1 MSGQT
6 WVRHFTVDE
15 LAQFIRATDGD
26 NTMGAGALA
35 EKICEWTTALADQHE
50 APALPADYDPDL
62 PDWLKPGED
71 ERTVQR
77 LRERSAD
84 DPDLKWLLQ
93 QYDRLENE
101 RAMSFADAYDRAN
114 WPTPRLGRK
123 DHDQAE

>member
-1 MSGQT
+1 MS
-6 WVRHFTVDE
+6 RSDAARPFTVDE
-15 LAQFIRATDGD
+15 LAQFIRATNGD

-35 EKICEWTTALADQHE
+35 EKICEWSTALAEQSE
-50 APALPADYDPDL
+50 ALDLPADDDPDL
-62 PDWLKPGED
+62 PYWLKPSDD
-71 ERTVQR
+71 ERTVER

-114 WPTPRLGRK
+114 WPPPNRK
-123 DHDQAE
+123 ERP